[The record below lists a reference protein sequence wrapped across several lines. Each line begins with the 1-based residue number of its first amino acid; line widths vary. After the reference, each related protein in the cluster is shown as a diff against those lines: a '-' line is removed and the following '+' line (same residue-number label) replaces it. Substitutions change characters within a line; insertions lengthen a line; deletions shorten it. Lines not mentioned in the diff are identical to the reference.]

1 MTDNIITYPLIV
13 HLFFSIVLMFFWNKI
28 KVQKILTI
36 VGNFVALAVAIM
48 VFIFTWKN
56 GTHVVNAGNW
66 EAPFGIVFVGDM
78 LSATLILLTAIAGL
92 SVSIFS
98 VVSVINARLRF
109 GFFSVYHFLLLGLN
123 GAFLTG
129 DIFNLYVWFEIII
142 ISSFVLIS
150 IGGEKNQLEGA
161 IKYFTLNFFGSL
173 IFLTALGVIYGITGS
188 LNMADIALKIRDI
201 DSQVLI
207 DISAVLFLTAFG
219 IKSAVFPLNFWLPA
233 SYHTPPS
240 AVSAIF
246 AGLLT
251 KVGVYA
257 MIRMMT
263 LIFPDDV
270 FLSSL
275 LILLSILTIISG
287 SFGAIIQ
294 NNIRKV
300 FSYLII
306 CHIGFMIGGL
316 GVLNVLAL
324 TGVIFYLIHDIVVKT
339 NLFLI
344 GGLIYRMKG
353 TTNMKKIGSIY
364 SQSPK
369 LSLLMIVVMFSLV
382 GVPPLSGFWPKIS
395 LFLSSYNTQN
405 YWLLA
410 ALILGSFITLIAVAK
425 IWSEA
430 FWKNQPEFRL
440 GKKRFIFFDELYTIQ
455 KWQFVTP
462 IVILAFISLY
472 IGFGAEHIQTL
483 SVRIANELYDSQNY
497 IDAVLKP

>member
-1 MTDNIITYPLIV
+1 
-13 HLFFSIVLMFFWNKI
+13 MFFWKNIKI
-28 KVQKILTI
+28 QKALTI
-36 VGNFVALAVAIM
+36 IGNFIALGVAILI
-48 VFIFTWKN
+48 FIYTWKH

-78 LSATLILLTAIAGL
+78 LSATLILLTALSGL
-92 SVSIFS
+92 AVSIFS

-173 IFLTALGVIYGITGS
+173 IFLTALGVVYGLTGS
-188 LNMADIALKIRDI
+188 LNMADIANKITEI
-201 DSQVLI
+201 DSRVLI
-207 DISAVLFLTAFG
+207 DISAVLFLTAFS

-246 AGLLT
+246 SGLLT

-257 MIRMMT
+257 LLRLMT
-263 LIFPDDV
+263 LMFPQDD
-270 FLSSL
+270 FLLSLL
-275 LILLSILTIISG
+275 LILSVLTIISG
-287 SFGAIIQ
+287 AFGAVIQ
-294 NNIRKV
+294 NNIRKA

-316 GVLNVLAL
+316 GVFNVVAIS
-324 TGVIFYLIHDIVVKT
+324 GVIFYLIHDIIVKT

-344 GGLIYRMKG
+344 GGLIYRIKG
-353 TTNMKKIGSIY
+353 TTNMKKIGGLY
-364 SQSPK
+364 HYYPK
-369 LSLLMIVVMFSLV
+369 LSLLIIVVLFSLV

-395 LFLSSYNTQN
+395 LFLSSYNSGH
-405 YWLLA
+405 YWYFG
-410 ALILGSFITLIAVAK
+410 ALILGSFITLIVIAK

-430 FWKNQPEFRL
+430 FWKKQPEL
-440 GKKRFIFFDELYTIQ
+440 NLKKKFIPFDELYTVQ

-462 IVILAFISLY
+462 IVLLALISLY

-483 SVRIANELYDSQNY
+483 SLRIANDIFDSQNY
-497 IDAVLKP
+497 INAVLKP

>member
-1 MTDNIITYPLIV
+1 MSENIITYPLIV
-13 HLFFSIVLMFFWNKI
+13 HLFFSIVLMFFWNKVKI
-28 KVQKILTI
+28 QKIVTVL
-36 VGNFVALAVAIM
+36 GNFVALGIAVA
-48 VFIFTWKN
+48 VFIFTWQN

-98 VVSVINARLRF
+98 VISIINARLRF

-129 DIFNLYVWFEIII
+129 DMFNLYVWFEIII

-161 IKYFTLNFFGSL
+161 VKYFTLNFFGSL
-173 IFLTALGVIYGITGS
+173 IFLTALGVIYGLTGT
-188 LNMADIALKIRDI
+188 LNMADIAVKIQ
-201 DSQVLI
+201 QVDNQILI
-207 DISAVLFLTAFG
+207 DVCGVLFLTAFA

-240 AVSAIF
+240 SVSAIF

-257 MIRMMT
+257 LIRMMT
-263 LIFPDDV
+263 LMFPQDA
-270 FLSSL
+270 FLMDL
-275 LILLSILTIISG
+275 LLVLAVLTIVSG

-300 FSYLII
+300 FSFLII

-316 GVLNVLAL
+316 GILNVVAL
-324 TGVIFYLIHDIVVKT
+324 TGVIFYLIHDIVIKT

-344 GGLIYRMKG
+344 GGLIYRMKA
-353 TTNMKKIGSIY
+353 TTNMKKIGDLY
-364 SQSPK
+364 KDYPK
-369 LSLLMIVVMFSLV
+369 LSLLIILVLFSLV

-395 LFLSSYNTQN
+395 LFLSSYNNEN
-405 YWLLA
+405 YWYLG
-410 ALILGSFITLIAVAK
+410 ALILGSFITLIVVAK

-430 FWKNQPEFRL
+430 FWKNQPEFNSR
-440 GKKRFIFFDELYTIQ
+440 KRFIFFNDLYPLQ

-462 IVILAFISLY
+462 IVLLAVFSLY
-472 IGFGAEHIQTL
+472 IGFGAEHVESL
-483 SVRIANELYDSQNY
+483 SERIAEDLYNSQNY

>member
-1 MTDNIITYPLIV
+1 MTENIITYPLIV
-13 HLFFSIVLMFFWNKI
+13 HLFFSIVLMFFWKNIKI
-28 KVQKILTI
+28 QKILTI
-36 VGNFVALAVAIM
+36 IGNFIALGAAIL
-48 VFIFTWKN
+48 VFVFTWEN

-66 EAPFGIVFVGDM
+66 DAPFGVVFVGDM
-78 LSATLILLTAIAGL
+78 LSATLILLTGISGL
-92 SVSIFS
+92 AVSIFS
-98 VVSVINARLRF
+98 IVSVINARLRF

-129 DIFNLYVWFEIII
+129 DVFNLYVWFEIII

-173 IFLTALGVIYGITGS
+173 IFLTALGVIYGLTGS
-188 LNMADIALKIRDI
+188 LNMADIALKIKDI

-207 DISAVLFLTAFG
+207 DISAVLFLTAFS

-246 AGLLT
+246 SGLLT

-257 MIRMMT
+257 LLRMMT
-263 LIFPDDV
+263 LIFPQDE
-270 FLSSL
+270 FLLNLL
-275 LILLSILTIISG
+275 LILSVLTIISG
-287 SFGAIIQ
+287 SFGAVIQ
-294 NNIRKV
+294 NNIKKV

-316 GVLNVLAL
+316 GIFNVVAIS
-324 TGVIFYLIHDIVVKT
+324 GVIFYLIHDIIVKT

-344 GGLIYRMKG
+344 GGLIYRLKA
-353 TTNMKKIGSIY
+353 TTNMKKIGGLY
-364 SQSPK
+364 HFYPK
-369 LSLLMIVVMFSLV
+369 MSLLIIVVLFSLV

-395 LFLSSYNTQN
+395 LFLSSYNEGHFW
-405 YWLLA
+405 YLG
-410 ALILGSFITLIAVAK
+410 ALILGSFITLVVVAK

-430 FWKNQPEFRL
+430 FWKKQPEL
-440 GKKRFIFFDELYTIQ
+440 NIKKKFIPFDQLFSIQ

-462 IVILAFISLY
+462 IVILAVISLY

-483 SVRIANELYDSQNY
+483 SMRIANDIFDSQNY

>member
-1 MTDNIITYPLIV
+1 MSDNIIIYPLIV
-13 HLFFSIVLMFFWNKI
+13 HLLFSIVLMFFWNKI
-28 KVQKILTI
+28 KLQKVLT
-36 VGNFVALAVAIM
+36 VLGNVIALAVAIL
-48 VFIFTWKN
+48 VFIYTYNN

-66 EAPFGIVFVGDM
+66 DAPYGIVFVGDM
-78 LSATLILLTAIAGL
+78 LSATLILLTGIAGL
-92 SVSIFS
+92 AVSIFAT
-98 VVSVINARLRF
+98 VSVINARLRF

-129 DIFNLYVWFEIII
+129 DLFNLYVWFEIII

-161 IKYFTLNFFGSL
+161 IKYFTLNFFASL

-188 LNMADIALKIRDI
+188 LNMADIAVKIKDI
-201 DSQVLI
+201 NNRVLV
-207 DISAVLFLTAFG
+207 DICAVLFLTAFG

-246 AGLLT
+246 SGLLT

-263 LIFPDDV
+263 LIFPFDP
-270 FLSSL
+270 FLMDL
-275 LILLSILTIISG
+275 LILLSVLTILSG
-287 SFGAIIQ
+287 SFGAIMQ

-316 GVLNVLAL
+316 GVFTVVAL
-324 TGVIFYLIHDIVVKT
+324 TGVIFYLIHDIIVKT

-353 TTNMKKIGSIY
+353 TTNMKKIGGLY
-364 SQSPK
+364 ANSPK
-369 LSLLMIVVMFSLV
+369 LSLLIIVVLFSLV

-405 YWLLA
+405 YMFLG
-410 ALILGSFITLIAVAK
+410 ALILGSFITLLVVAK

-430 FWKNQPEFRL
+430 FWKNQPEFNL
-440 GKKRFIFFDELYTIQ
+440 KKKFIFFQDLYSIQ
-455 KWQFVTP
+455 KWQFIAP
-462 IVILAFISLY
+462 IVILALVSLY

-483 SVRIANELYDSQNY
+483 SVRIANELYNSQNY

>member
-1 MTDNIITYPLIV
+1 MTENIITYPLIV
-13 HLFFSIVLMFFWNKI
+13 HLFFSIVLMFFWKNIKI
-28 KVQKILTI
+28 QKILTI
-36 VGNFVALAVAIM
+36 IGNFIALGAAIL
-48 VFIFTWKN
+48 VFVFTWEN

-66 EAPFGIVFVGDM
+66 DAPFGVVFVGDM
-78 LSATLILLTAIAGL
+78 LSATLILLTGISGL
-92 SVSIFS
+92 AVSIFS
-98 VVSVINARLRF
+98 IVSVINARLRF

-129 DIFNLYVWFEIII
+129 DVFNLYVWFEIII

-173 IFLTALGVIYGITGS
+173 IFLTALGVIYGLTGS
-188 LNMADIALKIRDI
+188 LNMADIALKIKDI

-207 DISAVLFLTAFG
+207 DISAVLFLTAFS

-246 AGLLT
+246 SGLLT

-257 MIRMMT
+257 LLRMMT
-263 LIFPDDV
+263 LIFPQDE
-270 FLSSL
+270 FLLNLL
-275 LILLSILTIISG
+275 LILSVLTIISG
-287 SFGAIIQ
+287 SFGAVIQ
-294 NNIRKV
+294 NNIKKV

-316 GVLNVLAL
+316 GIFNVVAIS
-324 TGVIFYLIHDIVVKT
+324 GVIFYLIHDIIVKT

-344 GGLIYRMKG
+344 GGLIYRLKA
-353 TTNMKKIGSIY
+353 TTNMKKIGGLY
-364 SQSPK
+364 HFYPK
-369 LSLLMIVVMFSLV
+369 MSLLIIVVLFSLV

-395 LFLSSYNTQN
+395 LFLSSYNEGH
-405 YWLLA
+405 YWYLG
-410 ALILGSFITLIAVAK
+410 ALILGSFITLVVVAK

-430 FWKNQPEFRL
+430 FWKKQPEL
-440 GKKRFIFFDELYTIQ
+440 NIKKKFIPFDQLFSIQ

-462 IVILAFISLY
+462 IVILAVISLY

-483 SVRIANELYDSQNY
+483 SMRIANDIFDSQNY

>member
-1 MTDNIITYPLIV
+1 MSENIITYPLIV
-13 HLFFSIVLMFFWNKI
+13 HLFFSIVLMFFWNKV
-28 KVQKILTI
+28 KVQKIVTI
-36 VGNFVALAVAIM
+36 IGNFVALGIAVA
-48 VFIFTWKN
+48 VFIFTWQN

-66 EAPFGIVFVGDM
+66 QAPYGIVFVGDM

-98 VVSVINARLRF
+98 TISIINARLRF

-129 DIFNLYVWFEIII
+129 DMFNLYVWFEIII

-161 IKYFTLNFFGSL
+161 VKYFTLNFFGSL
-173 IFLTALGVIYGITGS
+173 IFLTGLGVIYGLTGT
-188 LNMADIALKIRDI
+188 LNMADIAVKIQNVNN
-201 DSQVLI
+201 QVI
-207 DISAVLFLTAFG
+207 VDVCAVLFLTAFA

-257 MIRMMT
+257 LLRMMT
-263 LIFPDDV
+263 LIFPHDE
-270 FLSSL
+270 FLLNL
-275 LILLSILTIISG
+275 LLLLSVLTIISG

-300 FSYLII
+300 FSFLII

-316 GVLNVLAL
+316 GVFNVMAL
-324 TGVIFYLIHDIVVKT
+324 TGVIFYLIHDIIVKT
-339 NLFLI
+339 NIFLI
-344 GGLIYRMKG
+344 GGLIYRLKA
-353 TTNMKKIGSIY
+353 TTNMKLIGGLYKSY
-364 SQSPK
+364 PK
-369 LSLLMIVVMFSLV
+369 LSLLMIIVLFSLV

-405 YWLLA
+405 YWFLG
-410 ALILGSFITLIAVAK
+410 ALILGSFITLVVIAK

-430 FWKNQPEFRL
+430 FWKNQPEL
-440 GKKRFIFFDELYTIQ
+440 KVNKRFIFFDKLYLIQ

-462 IVILAFISLY
+462 IVILAVFSLY
-472 IGFGAEHIQTL
+472 IGFGAEHIQSL
-483 SVRIANELYDSQNY
+483 SERIAKDLYNSQNY

>member
-1 MTDNIITYPLIV
+1 MSENIITYPLIV
-13 HLFFSIVLMFFWNKI
+13 HLFFSIVLMFFWNKV
-28 KVQKILTI
+28 KVQKVVTI
-36 VGNFVALAVAIM
+36 IGNFIALAVAVM
-48 VFIFTWKN
+48 VFIFTWQN

-66 EAPFGIVFVGDM
+66 DAPYGIVFVGDM

-98 VVSVINARLRF
+98 VVSIINARLRF

-129 DIFNLYVWFEIII
+129 DMFNLYVWFEIII

-161 IKYFTLNFFGSL
+161 VKYFTLNFFGSL
-173 IFLTALGVIYGITGS
+173 IFLTALGVIYGLTGT
-188 LNMADIALKIRDI
+188 LNMADIAVKIQNV
-201 DSQVLI
+201 DSQILI
-207 DISAVLFLTAFG
+207 DVCAVLFLTAFA

-257 MIRMMT
+257 LIRMMT
-263 LIFPDDV
+263 LMFPHDT
-270 FLSSL
+270 FLLDL
-275 LILLSILTIISG
+275 LLLLAVLTIISG

-316 GVLNVLAL
+316 GVFSVMAL
-324 TGVIFYLIHDIVVKT
+324 TGVIFYLIHDIILKT

-344 GGLIYRMKG
+344 GGLIYRLKG
-353 TTNMKKIGSIY
+353 TTNMKKIGGLY
-364 SQSPK
+364 SDYPK

-395 LFLSSYNTQN
+395 LFLSSYESEN
-405 YWLLA
+405 YWFLG
-410 ALILGSFITLIAVAK
+410 ALILGSFITLLVIAK

-430 FWKNQPEFRL
+430 FWKNQPKFNI
-440 GKKRFIFFDELYTIQ
+440 KKRFIFFDDLYKIQ

-462 IVILAFISLY
+462 IVILAVFSLY
-472 IGFGAEHIQTL
+472 IGFGAEHIQSL

>member
-1 MTDNIITYPLIV
+1 MTENIITYPLVV
-13 HLFFSIVLMFFWNKI
+13 HLFFSIILMFFWQKV

-36 VGNFVALAVAIM
+36 IGNFIALGVAIA
-48 VFIFTWKN
+48 VFIHIWQN
-56 GTHVVNAGNW
+56 GTQVVNAGNW
-66 EAPFGIVFVGDM
+66 DAPFGIVFVGDM
-78 LSATLILLTAIAGL
+78 LSATLLLLTAIAGL

-98 VVSVINARLRF
+98 IVSVINARLRF

-173 IFLTALGVIYGITGS
+173 IFLTALGVIYGLTGS
-188 LNMADIALKIRDI
+188 LNMADIANKIKLI
-201 DSQVLI
+201 DSKVLV
-207 DISAVLFLTAFG
+207 DISAVLFLTAFS

-246 AGLLT
+246 SGLLT

-257 MIRMMT
+257 LIRMMT
-263 LIFPDDV
+263 LIFPQDE
-270 FLSSL
+270 FLMNL
-275 LILLSILTIISG
+275 LIILSVLTIISG

-300 FSYLII
+300 FSFLII

-316 GVLNVLAL
+316 GVFNVMAIS
-324 TGVIFYLIHDIVVKT
+324 GVIFYLIHDIIVKT

-344 GGLIYRMKG
+344 GGLIYRIKG
-353 TTNMKKIGSIY
+353 TTNMRKIGDLYHSY
-364 SQSPK
+364 PK
-369 LSLLMIVVMFSLV
+369 LSLLIIVVLFSLV

-395 LFLSSYNTQN
+395 LFLSSYNNGN
-405 YWLLA
+405 YWYFG
-410 ALILGSFITLIAVAK
+410 ALILGSFITLVVIAK

-430 FWKNQPEFRL
+430 FWKKQPEL
-440 GKKRFIFFDELYTIQ
+440 SLKKKFITFEQLYTLQ
-455 KWQFVTP
+455 RWQFITP
-462 IVILAFISLY
+462 IAILAIISLY

-483 SVRIANELYDSQNY
+483 SLKIAEDIIEPQNY